1 MYTPDRYKESDLNAL
16 LDFMKKY
23 SFATMVT
30 AGNGKPVA
38 THVPFVVEEREG
50 KIFLLTHIARANDQ
64 WKDFEHQPVLVIF
77 HEPHAYISA
86 KFYDSKEDVPTW
98 NYTAVHAYGTARIIP
113 ELNEIE
119 KLFFK
124 TFDFYD
130 PSFREQYLNDLSE
143 EYKIKLIN
151 RIVACEIEVV
161 ELHGKK
167 KLSQNYSIAEVQRM
181 IDELSQSDNT
191 LVRATAEMMNEE
203 LKKRIPPGEFHS

>member
-1 MYTPDRYKESDLNAL
+1 MYIPARHKESDPKAM

-30 AGNGKPVA
+30 AGNGTPIA
-38 THVPFVVEEREG
+38 THVPFVVEERDG

-64 WKDFEHQPVLVIF
+64 WKDFEHQRVLVIF

-86 KFYDSKEDVPTW
+86 KFYDSTEDVPTW
-98 NYTAVHAYGTARIIP
+98 NYSAVHAYGAARILTAC
-113 ELNEIE
+113 EEIE

-143 EYKIKLIN
+143 EYKTKLIN

-161 ELHGKK
+161 ELQGKK
-167 KLSQNYSIAEVQRM
+167 KLSQNYSVAEVRRM
-181 IDELSQSDNT
+181 IDELSTSDNA

-203 LKKRIPPGEFHS
+203 LKKRI